1 MEDRFSAD
9 LGHGDGLG
17 MIQAQCILVHFI
29 SIMSALAPNGT
40 PLHYSCLGN
49 SMDRGAW
56 WATVHGVTKTRPQL
70 NKEHATHTQPSDH
83 QVLDPGVGTPAL
95 SGGLGGAWMQTPAGR
110 GRTGWMTFGA
120 SRYWEQPEQPALGPK
135 ARVHGSGTLL
145 HGVGERSSP
154 PWVTSH
160 PGVVPEAA
168 GGWGASQGAH

>member
-1 MEDRFSAD
+1 MQYVGPPCWLSGKESTCNAR
-9 LGHGDGLG
+9 GGDVGDVG
-17 MIQAQCILVHFI
+17 
-29 SIMSALAPNGT
+29 SIPGSGRSSGREHGT

-70 NKEHATHTQPSDH
+70 NKEHTHTHTQPSDH

-120 SRYWEQPEQPALGPK
+120 SRYWEQPEQPALGP
-135 ARVHGSGTLL
+135 RHGSTGQARCCTA
-145 HGVGERSSP
+145 
-154 PWVTSH
+154 WVS
-160 PGVVPEAA
+160 VPAPR
-168 GGWGASQGAH
+168 G